1 MSAAGFS
8 VPSTVFPPVARGL
21 ALGLAFSV
29 LAALFAG
36 AGLIFCCIA
45 AYMSL
50 SAYLDPPLAALAI
63 GGGSLV
69 IALVIASI
77 GVAIAKASA
86 NRLAGW
92 AKSSALIAMAPHLL
106 GFAARHAR
114 LFGIVSA
121 AGTAYFATRS
131 KRRI

>member
-8 VPSTVFPPVARGL
+8 SASTVSPTVARSL
-21 ALGLAFSV
+21 AVGLAFGV
-29 LAALFAG
+29 MAALFAG
-36 AGLIFCCIA
+36 AGLIFCGIA

-50 SAYLDPPLAALAI
+50 TTYLEPPLAALAV

-69 IALVIASI
+69 VALVIASI
-77 GVAIAKASA
+77 GMAIVKASA
-86 NRLAGW
+86 NRMAGW

-106 GFAARHAR
+106 RFARRHAR
-114 LFGIVSA
+114 LFGLVSA

-131 KRRI
+131 KGRI